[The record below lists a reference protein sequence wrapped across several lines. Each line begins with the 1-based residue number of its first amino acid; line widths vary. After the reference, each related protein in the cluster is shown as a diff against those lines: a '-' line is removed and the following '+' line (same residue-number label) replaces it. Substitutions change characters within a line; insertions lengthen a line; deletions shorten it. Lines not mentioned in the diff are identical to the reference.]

1 MRFKFTWH
9 QPHTN
14 WERADVEIY
23 ALLILLS
30 AYAIPFFYLL
40 SWDTI
45 TSAQA
50 ICFFFMMTSFLWAS
64 FLLKWNFWVCK
75 SCILSCNIN
84 HQHPASQCY
93 KYNTMTS
100 SSPFLS
106 QGRKTQL
113 LAFFTVH
120 LTYAQSSRHSSHAWK
135 RSKLFSFTSW
145 IIKKIQNTLIWW
157 SCNPLKL
164 NSKELLWK
172 ISLFSFSQTSV

>member
-1 MRFKFTWH
+1 MLNYMHCWYFFRHMPFPSFIYCHETPSR
-9 QPHTN
+9 QP
-14 WERADVEIY
+14 RLFV
-23 ALLILLS
+23 
-30 AYAIPFFYLL
+30 
-40 SWDTI
+40 
-45 TSAQA
+45 
-50 ICFFFMMTSFLWAS
+50 SFLWWQVFFEQ
-64 FLLKWNFWVCK
+64 FLLKWNFWACE

-113 LAFFTVH
+113 LAFFTAH
-120 LTYAQSSRHSSHAWK
+120 LTYAQRSHHSHTWK

-157 SCNPLKL
+157 SCNPLKTKLKRITVKNISFLIQPDICL
-164 NSKELLWK
+164 NRNLL
-172 ISLFSFSQTSV
+172 SDNSFQLMWV

>member
-40 SWDTI
+40 SWDAI

-64 FLLKWNFWVCK
+64 FLLKWNFWVCE
-75 SCILSCNIN
+75 SYILSCNIN
-84 HQHPASQCY
+84 HQHPASRCY

-113 LAFFTVH
+113 LAFFTAH
-120 LTYAQSSRHSSHAWK
+120 LTQRPELSPLLTCLEKVKAV
-135 RSKLFSFTSW
+135 LFY
-145 IIKKIQNTLIWW
+145 
-157 SCNPLKL
+157 KL
-164 NSKELLWK
+164 NYKENTKHPHMMKL
-172 ISLFSFSQTSV
+172 